1 MASTAQITFLEG
13 TLSLIH
19 IPLDLY
25 STFLQSILKILLPQ
39 NSSQTESSYCDG
51 DDLDGYHAAAQ
62 QHPSQHGFLNIS
74 VTPIECSIVCHTSW
88 AKTVFE
94 PAIQR
99 LNLPLSEELSS
110 KKTVSVS
117 KDAYNVFS
125 VTSAG
130 MDAAS
135 RVADLTSPLA
145 LANIPIFFI
154 TTYYSDFVI
163 VPAKDRQ
170 SVVKALL
177 AKGFTFVEDDASS
190 STTTF
195 AASPT
200 HSRQGS
206 SSEIRTATIRAPSP
220 PPSSVR
226 ELQDRTFAN
235 LKKNNVIP
243 YIEPGLRLIQC
254 AGREEWDVPGGYSE
268 RPSLSRGMN
277 GASHHRGRSDNHSQM
292 GFCWADTVDTK
303 LYASLVAALVSQ
315 PRFLSVTLAK
325 GDSPSL
331 LIDRNLRASF
341 GDSVIG
347 PAEGSLV
354 PIFLD
359 LVDLPFEATGIVSGV
374 AETLVREIRGSET
387 ESIESDELELS
398 YLSTARAGAV
408 VLSSELSGSALS
420 VLRGLLVKGA

>member
-1 MASTAQITFLEG
+1 MQEG

-25 STFLQSILKILLPQ
+25 STFLQSILKVLLPQ
-39 NSSQTESSYCDG
+39 TSSQPKDDNG
-51 DDLDGYHAAAQ
+51 DDQNGSLTVSDV
-62 QHPSQHGFLNIS
+62 PDRHGFLNIS

-99 LNLPLSEELSS
+99 LVPKELSKS
-110 KKTVSVS
+110 VSVS

-145 LANIPIFFI
+145 LARIPIFFI
-154 TTYYSDFVI
+154 TTYYSDFVL
-163 VPAKDRQ
+163 VPAKDRGR
-170 SVVKALL
+170 VVEALL
-177 AKGFTFVEDDASS
+177 ARGFTFVEDDNGSSSTFASS
-190 STTTF
+190 S
-195 AASPT
+195 SPT
-200 HSRQGS
+200 HSRHGS
-206 SSEIRTATIRAPSP
+206 NTDPSSRIAAIRLPSP
-220 PPSSVR
+220 TTLPSSAR
-226 ELQDRTFAN
+226 ELQDRTFEN
-235 LKKNNVIP
+235 LKKQNVVP
-243 YIEPGLRLIQC
+243 YLEPGLRLIHC
-254 AGREEWDVPGGYSE
+254 AGREEWDAPGGYSE
-268 RPSLSRGMN
+268 RPSLSRGGMMN
-277 GASHHRGRSDNHSQM
+277 GSHRNGGRGGQT
-292 GFCWADTVDTK
+292 CWADTVDTK

-315 PRFLSVTLAK
+315 PKFLSVTLAK

-331 LIDRNLRASF
+331 LLDRNLRASF

-347 PAEGSLV
+347 PTDGSLV

-374 AETLVREIRGSET
+374 AETLVGEIRGSP
-387 ESIESDELELS
+387 ELELS

-408 VLSSELSGSALS
+408 ILSSEKSSAALS
-420 VLRGLLVKGA
+420 VLSGLLVKESS